1 MPKKKNKS
9 KGPATSSV
17 NIIFPNNMGADEMKH
32 IIADG
37 LMEFE
42 ERKKQREE
50 ADRELRQKEWWQ
62 TIGAKDFSKEKWPKR
77 WLLELFNFVKVVLK
91 MNTISEKK
99 IRGKGVSFGI
109 VQMLLAMFFAILDG
123 VFLLFALTFLVIG
136 LVFLFKSGFFLL
148 ALETLIFGFFM
159 FVFSR
164 LFRIA
169 RFEIMNTEDHGY
181 LFGLFACVTSIT
193 SIVIAVATLFAT
205 RQ

>member
-1 MPKKKNKS
+1 MPREKKKS

-17 NIIFPNNMGADEMKH
+17 NITFPNNMGADEMKH

-42 ERKKQREE
+42 ERKKQQEE
-50 ADRELRQKEWWQ
+50 AGRELRQKEWWQ
-62 TIGAKDFSKEKWPKR
+62 AIGFKDTSKEKWPKR
-77 WLLELFNFVKVVLK
+77 WLLECFYFVKVVLK
-91 MNTISEKK
+91 MSTISEKK
-99 IRGKGVSFGI
+99 IKGKGVSFGI
-109 VQMLLAMFFAILDG
+109 MQMLLAMFFAILDG
-123 VFLLFALTFLVIG
+123 VFLLFALASLVSG
-136 LVFLFKSGFFLL
+136 LVFSFGGGSFLL
-148 ALETLIFGFFM
+148 TVEVLIFGFFM

-193 SIVIAVATLFAT
+193 SIVIAVATLFAA